1 MPRTQRLRPHLL
13 PFVSSSKRM
22 TSTWQRGLRMVA
34 HAILLLLLCVTGS
47 GQQHSHGS
55 KPPAEPAPSG
65 EVSPELETFGRIIAV
80 QARVDQVG
88 YFNSAIASTDRAL
101 HESRQLQH
109 LGAAVNDIATVNAIS
124 LQLRD
129 SLDDVEHYNGRL
141 LASFS
146 KPQQSGLKKLTRQMH
161 KSYSNVA
168 HDARTMQQ
176 LMEPGKIVP
185 DRLATGAVNLE
196 KTLSD
201 FRTDEIRL
209 GREMGIQTK

>member
-1 MPRTQRLRPHLL
+1 MTRYRRTALA
-13 PFVSSSKRM
+13 
-22 TSTWQRGLRMVA
+22 VA
-34 HAILLLLLCVTGS
+34 LSFISVVAS
-47 GQQHSHGS
+47 GQAPEHSHGN
-55 KPPAEPAPSG
+55 KPPAEPVPSG
-65 EVSPELETFGRIIAV
+65 SVSPELETFGRILAV
-80 QARVDQVG
+80 QARIDQVG
-88 YFNSAIASTDRAL
+88 YFNSSIESTDKAL

-109 LGAAVNDIATVNAIS
+109 LGAAVNDIAAVNAIS

-146 KPQQSGLKKLTRQMH
+146 QPQKSGLKKLTKRMH
-161 KSYSNVA
+161 KAYSNVA
-168 HDARTMQQ
+168 HDAHAVQQ

-185 DRLATGAVNLE
+185 DHLATGAANLE

>member
-1 MPRTQRLRPHLL
+1 MTLYRRTALA
-13 PFVSSSKRM
+13 
-22 TSTWQRGLRMVA
+22 VA
-34 HAILLLLLCVTGS
+34 LSFISVVAS
-47 GQQHSHGS
+47 GQAPEHSHGS
-55 KPPAEPAPSG
+55 KPPAEPVPSG
-65 EVSPELETFGRIIAV
+65 SVSPELETFGRILAV
-80 QARVDQVG
+80 QARIDQVG
-88 YFNSAIASTDRAL
+88 YFNSAIESTDRAL

-109 LGAAVNDIATVNAIS
+109 LGAAANDIATVNLIS

-146 KPQQSGLKKLTRQMH
+146 KPQQSGLKKLTKQMH

-185 DRLATGAVNLE
+185 DRLATGAANLE

>member
-1 MPRTQRLRPHLL
+1 MRLYRRTALA
-13 PFVSSSKRM
+13 
-22 TSTWQRGLRMVA
+22 VA
-34 HAILLLLLCVTGS
+34 LSFMSVVGW
-47 GQQHSHGS
+47 GQAPEHSHGS
-55 KPPAEPAPSG
+55 KPPAEPVPSG
-65 EVSPELETFGRIIAV
+65 SVSPELETFGRFLAV
-80 QARVDQVG
+80 QARIDQVG
-88 YFNSAIASTDRAL
+88 YFNSAIESTDRAL

-146 KPQQSGLKKLTRQMH
+146 KPQQSGLKKLTKQMH
-161 KSYSNVA
+161 KSYSHVA
-168 HDARTMQQ
+168 HDARTIQQ

-185 DRLATGAVNLE
+185 DRLATGAANLE

>member
-1 MPRTQRLRPHLL
+1 
-13 PFVSSSKRM
+13 M
-22 TSTWQRGLRMVA
+22 TLYRRAALAVA
-34 HAILLLLLCVTGS
+34 FSFITILAWAQVPE
-47 GQQHSHGS
+47 HSHGS

-65 EVSPELETFGRIIAV
+65 SVSPELETFGRILAV

-88 YFNSAIASTDRAL
+88 YFNSAIESTDRAL

-109 LGAAVNDIATVNAIS
+109 LGTASNDSATVNSIS

-146 KPQQSGLKKLTRQMH
+146 QPQQSGLKKLTKQMH
-161 KSYSNVA
+161 RSYSHVA
-168 HDARTMQQ
+168 HDARAVQQ

-185 DRLATGAVNLE
+185 DRLATGAANLE

>member
-1 MPRTQRLRPHLL
+1 
-13 PFVSSSKRM
+13 
-22 TSTWQRGLRMVA
+22 MVA
-34 HAILLLLLCVTGS
+34 HAILLLAMCGAGW
-47 GQQHSHGS
+47 GQRSHPS
-55 KPPAEPAPSG
+55 KPAAEPAPSG
-65 EVSPELETFGRIIAV
+65 EASPELETFGRIIAV
-80 QARVDQVG
+80 QARIDQVG
-88 YFNSAIASTDRAL
+88 YFNSAIESTDRAL

-109 LGAAVNDIATVNAIS
+109 LGGAVNDVATVNAIS

-146 KPQQSGLKKLTRQMH
+146 KPQQSGLKKLTKQMH
-161 KSYSNVA
+161 KSYSSVA
-168 HDARTMQQ
+168 HDARAMQL

-185 DRLATGAVNLE
+185 DRLATGAANLE

>member
-1 MPRTQRLRPHLL
+1 
-13 PFVSSSKRM
+13 M
-22 TSTWQRGLRMVA
+22 TSYRRTALAVA
-34 HAILLLLLCVTGS
+34 LSFISVIAS
-47 GQQHSHGS
+47 GQAPEHSHGNR
-55 KPPAEPAPSG
+55 PPAEPVPSG
-65 EVSPELETFGRIIAV
+65 SVSPELETFGRILAV
-80 QARVDQVG
+80 QARIDQVG
-88 YFNSAIASTDRAL
+88 YFNSAIESTDRAL

-109 LGAAVNDIATVNAIS
+109 LGAAANDIAAVNAIS

-146 KPQQSGLKKLTRQMH
+146 PAAKVRTEEADQADAQGVFRTWLTMH
-161 KSYSNVA
+161 VRGTAA
-168 HDARTMQQ
+168 HGA
-176 LMEPGKIVP
+176 GK
-185 DRLATGAVNLE
+185 DCSRHLATGAANLE